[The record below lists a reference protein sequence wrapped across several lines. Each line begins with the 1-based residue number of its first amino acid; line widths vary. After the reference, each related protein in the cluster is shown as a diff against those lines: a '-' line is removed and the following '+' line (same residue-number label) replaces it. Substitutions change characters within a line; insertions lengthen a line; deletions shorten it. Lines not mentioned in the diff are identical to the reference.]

1 LEFWCR
7 FFRLDVRLPV
17 EISKHG
23 HHEDALRDD
32 HVRGD
37 LGVFAV
43 WFEEQLAV
51 DEEEEDELEL

>member
-1 LEFWCR
+1 MG